1 MNEHD
6 LLDAIG
12 DIDPRYI
19 IDADKTVAKKSKIAQ
34 FQRYYLAAAGL
45 LLLIVSGVVI
55 RNSYITNDYES
66 IDETVETAAPQSQQV
81 ETEGAVA
88 DEEEAVMVESELPEI
103 ETDPAEETD
112 GIEAIE
118 ESLSTSTSGYDYPAM
133 LMHGGTLY
141 KDTMEVYTGDIPDDG
156 QLHVL
161 AYVDGEPQV
170 NGEQNFD
177 RTISATY
184 FVLDEETI
192 VVCIEPD
199 DGIWRLFKKQ

>member
-6 LLDAIG
+6 LLNAIG

-45 LLLIVSGVVI
+45 LLLIVAGVVI
-55 RNSYITNDYES
+55 RNGYITGNYES
-66 IDETVETAAPQSQQV
+66 VEESEETAMLESIP
-81 ETEGAVA
+81 EEIEGEVP
-88 DEEEAVMVESELPEI
+88 DEEAL
-103 ETDPAEETD
+103 T
-112 GIEAIE
+112 
-118 ESLSTSTSGYDYPAM
+118 TSSSDYPAM
-133 LMHGGTLY
+133 IMHKGALY
-141 KDTMEVYTGDIPDDG
+141 KDSLEVYTGNIPDEG
-156 QLHVL
+156 QIHVL
-161 AYVDGEPQV
+161 SYVDGEPMV
-170 NGEQNFD
+170 SGEQNFD